1 MKTSQQ
7 LHALRNTVFR
17 VPRKEVKPKLYDHS
31 EQTGSVITILLT
43 NGAKINVTEEKAIE
57 FAIGNYDYPDE
68 DDMDDSELYVAATY
82 KLDKYFDEVMSRYY
96 NEVIMASSVSEFKSA
111 NREQET
117 RKVVRG

>member
-1 MKTSQQ
+1 MKT
-7 LHALRNTVFR
+7 
-17 VPRKEVKPKLYDHS
+17 LYDHS

-57 FAIGNYDYPDE
+57 FAMANYDYPNE
-68 DDMDDSELYVAATY
+68 DDMDDTELYEAASD
-82 KLDKYFDEVMSRYY
+82 KLDADFDEVMSRYY

-117 RKVVRG
+117 RKAVAK

>member
-1 MKTSQQ
+1 MET
-7 LHALRNTVFR
+7 N
-17 VPRKEVKPKLYDHS
+17 LYDHS

-57 FAIGNYDYPDE
+57 FAMRKYDYPNE
-68 DDMDDSELYVAATY
+68 DDMYDDELYVAATY
-82 KLDKYFDEVMSRYY
+82 KLDKDFDEVMCRYY

-117 RKVVRG
+117 IRRVG